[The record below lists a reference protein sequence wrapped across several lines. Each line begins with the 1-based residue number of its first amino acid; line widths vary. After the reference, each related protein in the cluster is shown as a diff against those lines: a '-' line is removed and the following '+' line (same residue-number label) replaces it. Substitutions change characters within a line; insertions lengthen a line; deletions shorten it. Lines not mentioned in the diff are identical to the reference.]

1 MLNFITNFSNSLQK
15 MIVVGAIFIAMI
27 MQNEEISAYYQ
38 TPEFPVTLKCVGW
51 TNPYD
56 TTIVTGIMSIRE
68 WATNSIYI
76 KDFSSSFREIYMPFR
91 YKPEVGYNYVWLEYS
106 VLRWEDYTS
115 CGVDGY
121 VEIFQYDTTNNIF
134 SGFINFE
141 PACYFA
147 PRFRR
152 VLGSFSYSEAKPE
165 LIVSEYHKTF
175 LTPMSQLSFGMQFT
189 MSDKAIE
196 NASIYCINPFVNSNN
211 EILIG
216 TTNENG
222 ILYYN
227 YIIPQNA
234 TAGEYTFSFR
244 AVKDTLQSSTIERIV
259 SVLDSLQLFISASPS
274 EKLEIEAGKEA
285 KYSLN
290 VIDDN
295 NDNVENTEIYCLNT
309 ILSDKFVKIGNTNTE
324 GKFDYSFKIPS
335 NTNANDYTI
344 KFLAKKTGFKT
355 SQTIERMLTVL
366 PSDLT
371 MKVLPAN
378 DVEVAEKDSITYM
391 IYIRNAENK
400 PVGNVKVYVNNPVEK
415 SGFKLIGVTDSLMAK
430 LNYGYRFAEN
440 TEGEYIFGFVAEKE
454 DISTDTIFRKVT
466 VVKGIKCWSI
476 LDGALEF
483 CIEGKGVWE
492 PVPETTKLETTG
504 TVLINDLV
512 EFVGKIAIDTAQ
524 LGISCEGDF
533 LVRDV
538 PLPLGG
544 VGTFSIASGKYEL
557 KILGKDGKLTDFI
570 NAYTDN
576 LAGFKFKV
584 NDIQLVGGRRAEGV
598 KIGATITVPGIAV
611 GCSEEGDEKNTEFEV
626 KDFEIKRTGIE
637 IGGFKVENLGFIS
650 FPNFCLSKLYGEYD
664 SERDR
669 LDFGANVKIPFG
681 EVGAGIAFIGG
692 ELDSIGF
699 RMEASFPPLFVIGT
713 TTVGISGFFGHISGI
728 TQPNLEFELGGILSD
743 ITSEDLYKIDIS
755 GFFKTPSTI
764 GMKGEANLF
773 KDPFLKKWQ
782 MKGSIEGNIDFSI
795 AQMELKGGLNIGTKD
810 EEEYLLTTEGSL
822 KYNMRQSKFSGYV
835 SGTLDI
841 PKLRD
846 DWPFDWINATI
857 GLPKKV
863 DADAR
868 LLFGKSKVL
877 WGEANL
883 GTKIGKL
890 RYVVDLNKNY
900 DDDDFFFF
908 ERTPEAEIVD
918 IGKIA
923 MNGNTVEQIIINSA
937 LERLVI
943 RITGESSVPT
953 TQLITPSMI
962 EYLPSD
968 EYVGDIIYSVDSQS
982 KKAFWTITKPEIG
995 TWQIKVL
1002 SENQNTSI
1010 SYYQFEEKPE
1020 FRIYT
1025 IQNLDEVDVYW
1036 GTSGL
1041 NSSGVVEIYLDE
1053 NKSGEDGIFVAS
1065 FNALEGYGRV
1075 KLSDTLQSCKY
1086 YLYAIY
1092 NNDNYSLS
1100 SYSNEEISN
1109 NKSILFPPNNITAK
1123 YVTNKEKCVVE
1134 WEPSKERGVVG
1145 YVIVGQTYTGDDIV
1159 LASASKNERKKEFDL
1174 DNFSNYKIK
1183 VYSYNADGLKG
1194 CASNPVDI
1202 IMSNNESYQV
1212 QTGFKKSVLDVFPNP
1227 TNDRINISCKID
1239 KPTFVKIKIINS
1251 VGEVVATV
1259 VDNHYITE
1267 GIFSTTFDCKQLG
1280 SSVYMVVLQTN
1291 DGIITQKVQ
1300 VIK

>member
-1 MLNFITNFSNSLQK
+1 MFHLATNLSNSLQK
-15 MIVVGAIFIAMI
+15 MIILATICFAMM
-27 MQNEEISAYYQ
+27 MQNKEISAYYQ

-56 TTIVTGIMSIRE
+56 TTIVTATMSIRE

-76 KDFSSSFREIYMPFR
+76 QNFTSSFREIFIPFQN
-91 YKPEVGYNYVWLEYS
+91 KPKVGYNYVWLEAS
-106 VLRWEDYTS
+106 LLRWDDYS
-115 CGVDGY
+115 NCGVDGY

-152 VLGSFSYSEAKPE
+152 VLGNFSYSEAKPE
-165 LIVSEYHKTF
+165 LLVSEYHKPY
-175 LTPMSQLSFGMQFT
+175 LVPMSELSFGVQFT
-189 MSDKAIE
+189 VSDKIIG
-196 NASIYCINPFVNSNN
+196 NASIYCINPFINEEN

-216 TTNENG
+216 RTNDNG

-227 YIIPQNA
+227 YIIPENTEA
-234 TAGEYTFSFR
+234 SEYTFSFR
-244 AVKDTLQSSTIERIV
+244 AVKDTLQSNTVEKIIT
-259 SVLDSLQLFISASPS
+259 VLDSFQLFLRINPIDRI
-274 EKLEIEAGKEA
+274 EIEAGKEVLYGITA
-285 KYSLN
+285 L
-290 VIDDN
+290 DN
-295 NDNVENTEIYCLNT
+295 NNEIIEDAEIYCLNP
-309 ILSDKFVKIGNTNTE
+309 ILSGKYTKIGNTNSDGE
-324 GKFDYSFKIPS
+324 FNYSFKIPS

-344 KFLAKKTGFKT
+344 KLIAQKTGYKI
-355 SQTIERMLTVL
+355 SQTIERQLTVL
-366 PSDLT
+366 PSNLIMQVT
-371 MKVLPAN
+371 PSN
-378 DVEVAEKDSITYM
+378 DVEIAEKDSLTFM
-391 IYIRNAENK
+391 IYIRNADNK
-400 PVGNVKVYVNNPVEK
+400 PVGNAKVYVNNPIEK
-415 SGFKLIGVTDSLMAK
+415 SGYQPIGITDSLTAK
-430 LNYGYRFAEN
+430 LIYGYRFAEN
-440 TEGEYIFGFVAEKE
+440 SEGEYVFGFIAEKDE
-454 DISTDTIFRKVT
+454 ITTDTIFRKVT
-466 VVKGIKCWSI
+466 VVKGLKCWSI

-492 PVPETTKLETTG
+492 PVEKTTKIETTG
-504 TVLINDLV
+504 KVLINDLV

-544 VGTFSIASGKYEL
+544 VGTFSIARGKYEL
-557 KILGKDGKLTDFI
+557 KILGSDGEIANFI

-576 LAGFKFKV
+576 LAGFKLKV
-584 NDIQLVGGRRAEGV
+584 KDIQLVGGRRAEGV
-598 KIGATITVPGIAV
+598 KITATITVPGIAV
-611 GCSEEGDEKNTEFEV
+611 GCSEEGDEKDTEFEV

-637 IGGFKVENLGFIS
+637 LGGFKVENLGFIS

-669 LDFGANVKIPFG
+669 LDFGASVKIPFG
-681 EVGAGIAFIGG
+681 EVGAGIAFIEG

-728 TQPNLEFELGGILSD
+728 TQPELEFELGGILSD

-755 GFFKTPSTI
+755 GFFKTPNII

-782 MKGSIEGNIDFSI
+782 MKGGIEGNIDFSI
-795 AQMELKGGLNIGTKD
+795 AQMELKGSLNIGTKD
-810 EEEYLLTTEGSL
+810 EEKYLLTTEGSL

-835 SGTLDI
+835 SGQLDI

-883 GTKIGKL
+883 GSKIGKL
-890 RYVVDLNKNY
+890 RYVVDLNKSY
-900 DDDDFFFF
+900 DDDEFFFF
-908 ERTPEAEIVD
+908 ERTPEEQIVEK
-918 IGKIA
+918 GKIA
-923 MNGNTVEQIIINSA
+923 INDNTYEQIIVNSS

-943 RITGESSVPT
+943 RIIGENSVPH

-962 EYLPSD
+962 EYLPSN
-968 EYVGDIIYSVDSQS
+968 EYVGDIIYSEDSQS

-1002 SENQNTSI
+1002 STDQNTSI
-1010 SYYQFEEKPE
+1010 NYYKFEEKPE
-1020 FRIYT
+1020 FKIYT
-1025 IQNLDEVDVYW
+1025 IQNLDEIDVYW

-1041 NSSGVVEIYLDE
+1041 NSNGVVEIYFDE
-1053 NKSGEDGIFVAS
+1053 NKFGDDGIYITS
-1065 FNALEGYGRV
+1065 FNATDGHGRI
-1075 KLSDTLQSCKY
+1075 KLSDTMQLCRY
-1086 YLYAIY
+1086 YLYAVY
-1092 NNDNYSLS
+1092 YYENHSKS
-1100 SYSNEEISN
+1100 SYSNIEIINS
-1109 NKSILFPPNNITAK
+1109 KSILFPPNNISAK
-1123 YVTNKEKCVVE
+1123 YFTNKEKCVVE
-1134 WEPSKERGVVG
+1134 WEPSKENGIVG
-1145 YVIVGQTYTGDDIV
+1145 YVIVGETYTGNEIIF
-1159 LASASKNERKKEFDL
+1159 ASASKNEKKKEFDI
-1174 DNFSNYKIK
+1174 DDFSKYKIR
-1183 VYSYNADGLKG
+1183 VYSFNADGLKG
-1194 CASNPVDI
+1194 CPSNPVDI
-1202 IMSNNESYQV
+1202 IMSNNENH
-1212 QTGFKKSVLDVFPNP
+1212 QTETAFRDGRLNVFPNP
-1227 TNDRINISCKID
+1227 TNDKVHISCKIE
-1239 KPTFVKIKIINS
+1239 KPTHIRIKLINS
-1251 VGEVVATV
+1251 VGNVVATII
-1259 VDNHYITE
+1259 DNQFISD
-1267 GIFSTTFDCKQLG
+1267 GIFRTTFDCKQLS
-1280 SSVYMVVLQTN
+1280 SSVYLVVVQT
-1291 DGIITQKVQ
+1291 DDEIITQKIQ